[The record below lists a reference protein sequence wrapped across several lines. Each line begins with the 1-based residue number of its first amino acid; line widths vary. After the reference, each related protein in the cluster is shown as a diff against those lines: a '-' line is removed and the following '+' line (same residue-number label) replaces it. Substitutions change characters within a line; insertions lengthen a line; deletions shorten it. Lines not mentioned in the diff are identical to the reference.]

1 MVKTFLIF
9 RLAGFHVSSID
20 KIKQLRGKR
29 KKVYYIPNKGGGGD
43 SPIHRS
49 NFLI

>member
-20 KIKQLRGKR
+20 KIKQLHVALNVESLEVGKGSGTR
-29 KKVYYIPNKGGGGD
+29 KKV
-43 SPIHRS
+43 
-49 NFLI
+49 